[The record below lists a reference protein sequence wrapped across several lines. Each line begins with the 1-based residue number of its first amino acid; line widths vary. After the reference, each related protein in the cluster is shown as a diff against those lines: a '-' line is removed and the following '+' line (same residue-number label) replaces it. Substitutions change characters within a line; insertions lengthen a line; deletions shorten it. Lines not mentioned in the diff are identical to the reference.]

1 MKSKVISI
9 QPDQRTAEFIRII
22 AWRMGITADNEI
34 KMMQILVNKGLFQP
48 FHLNKYLK
56 ADIMKLAGINSN
68 TFVGTIRRL
77 DIKDA
82 IRKNGKNYYVN
93 PAFKGLDEIDAI
105 VFR

>member
-1 MKSKVISI
+1 MKSKVISVS
-9 QPDQRTAEFIRII
+9 QEEKLNEFIRII

-56 ADIMKLAGINSN
+56 AELMNLAGMNSN

-77 DIKDA
+77 DIKGA
-82 IRKNGKNYYVN
+82 IGKNGKNYYVN
-93 PAFKGLDEIDAI
+93 PVFKGLDDIDAI